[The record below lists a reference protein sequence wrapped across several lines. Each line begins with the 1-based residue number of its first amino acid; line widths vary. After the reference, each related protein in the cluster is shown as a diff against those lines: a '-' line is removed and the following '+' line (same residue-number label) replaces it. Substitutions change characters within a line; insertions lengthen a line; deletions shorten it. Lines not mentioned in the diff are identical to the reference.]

1 MTTLQDLLIRLGLTP
16 PADET
21 ALQPLRAALTHTSA
35 GLEVNHEELEFL
47 GDAVLRLACAEFL
60 EEHNPTLSVGDRS
73 AFRAQLVSD
82 RWLAELAAEL
92 ELDGLI
98 RAGSSHRSRPHSPEQ
113 RCALNAAK
121 PWWVLCIWLGAEPT
135 ADCMPCASGLTPTGG
150 AAALNWRAIPTATT
164 GNQRCKS

>member
-21 ALQPLRAALTHTSA
+21 ALQPLRTALTHTSA

-47 GDAVLRLACAEFL
+47 GDAVLRLTCAEFL
-60 EEHNPTLSVGDRS
+60 EEDNPKLSVGERS

-82 RWLAELAAEL
+82 RWLAKLAAEL

-98 RAGSSHRSRPHSPEQ
+98 RQGQPPQQTPQPGQ
-113 RCALNAAK
+113 RCGLNAAK

-135 ADCMPCASGLTPTGG
+135 ADCMPCASGWTPTGG
-150 AAALNWRAIPTATT
+150 AAALNWRTIPTGTT
-164 GNQRCKS
+164 GNQHCKS